1 MYVGQ
6 CYLELKN
13 ATNARMAFQAASL
26 MNYNKQ
32 LQEEALYN
40 YALATYESAAPFG
53 EMVGAFDRF
62 IQDYPNSKHLDEIY
76 SCLASVYMNEKN
88 YSAAI
93 ESIDKMKTSN
103 PKMLQAKENA
113 LFQLGVSCFLK
124 KDYKKY

>member
-1 MYVGQ
+1 
-6 CYLELKN
+6 
-13 ATNARMAFQAASL
+13 
-26 MNYNKQ
+26 
-32 LQEEALYN
+32 
-40 YALATYESAAPFG
+40 
-53 EMVGAFDRF
+53 MVGAFDRF

-124 KDYKKY
+124 KDYNEALNYFSRSIESYTPRSVSALSPPRMSSIIDKIAFPQHII